1 MNTSNAKSEKRSW
14 HSSPWFVSI
23 LLSFIAALFYS
34 DRTAFTTLF
43 PLLRNDL
50 GFTDLGLAAIN
61 TFYLWSFALA
71 SPLAGTLGDRFPR
84 RSLILVSIFFWSVI
98 TIVSSLVTSST
109 QLLALRIL
117 LGLTEC
123 LFVPNAVALLGEYH
137 PVRSRALAMG
147 LFVSGINLGLVAGGT
162 FAGGIGE
169 SFGWRSAILIL
180 GFTGLPVLG
189 ISYAFFKGKPQ
200 QSQQSLPPE
209 THAAP
214 IWCSLGEVI
223 QIPSFWTLTLGGI
236 FLNLGSW
243 IFLNW
248 LPLYFQETHR
258 MGLAASGFSAN
269 AYTTLGAVL
278 GMMVGGYLS
287 DFVTKHGLHHRLLQ
301 EALWIGVCLP
311 FPLLFISQ
319 SRLFLIFLSIFAFT
333 LFRSMGAANA
343 TPLYCEV
350 LSRKTW
356 ASAFGFVNMINSIA
370 AGVGVVAAGYFKQ
383 HFGLNLVFAAVSGI
397 TLMAVIVL
405 LVGYIS
411 YIKSDLERQGHF
423 VPSG

>member
-1 MNTSNAKSEKRSW
+1 M
-14 HSSPWFVSI
+14 
-23 LLSFIAALFYS
+23 
-34 DRTAFTTLF
+34 
-43 PLLRNDL
+43 
-50 GFTDLGLAAIN
+50 GLAAIN

-71 SPLAGTLGDRFPR
+71 SPLAGFLGDRLSR
-84 RSLILVSIFFWSVI
+84 RRLILASIFFWSVI
-98 TIVSSLVTSST
+98 TMVSSVVTSST

-162 FAGGIGE
+162 IAGGLGE
-169 SFGWRSAILIL
+169 SYGWRSAILAL

-189 ISYAFFKGKPQ
+189 ISYALLKGKLHPTEQ
-200 QSQQSLPPE
+200 KRLPGS
-209 THAAP
+209 HATP
-214 IWCSLGEVI
+214 IWSSLGEVMK
-223 QIPSFWTLTLGGI
+223 IPSFWVLTLGGI
-236 FLNLGSW
+236 FLNFGSW

-248 LPLYFQETHR
+248 LPLYFQETYR

-287 DFVTKHGLHHRLLQ
+287 DWVTKHGLHLRLLQ
-301 EALWIGVCLP
+301 EVLWIGVCCP
-311 FPLLFISQ
+311 FPLFFVFS
-319 SRLFLIFLSIFAFT
+319 SRLYLIFLSIFAFT

-350 LSRKTW
+350 LARNTW
-356 ASAFGFVNMINSIA
+356 SSAFGFVNMVNSIA
-370 AGVGVVAAGYFKQ
+370 AGIGVVMAGYLKQ
-383 HFGLNLVFAAVSGI
+383 YFGLNLIFAAVSGI
-397 TLMAVIVL
+397 MLMAVIVL
-405 LVGYIS
+405 FVGYVT
-411 YIKSDLERQGHF
+411 YIKSDLERQGH
-423 VPSG
+423 VIQSV

>member
-1 MNTSNAKSEKRSW
+1 MKITDLEPEKPSW
-14 HSSPWFVSI
+14 QSSPWFASI

-43 PLLRNDL
+43 PLLKDNL
-50 GFTDLGLAAIN
+50 GFSDMGLAAIN

-71 SPLAGTLGDRFPR
+71 SPLAGFLGDRFSR

-98 TIVSSLVTSST
+98 TMVSSVVTSST

-162 FAGGIGE
+162 IAGGLGE
-169 SFGWRSAILIL
+169 SYGWRSAILAL

-189 ISYAFFKGKPQ
+189 ISYALLKEKPHRTEQ
-200 QSQQSLPPE
+200 KLLPDS
-209 THAAP
+209 HATP
-214 IWCSLGEVI
+214 IWSNLGEVMK
-223 QIPSFWTLTLGGI
+223 IPSFWVLTLGGI
-236 FLNLGSW
+236 FLNFGSW
-243 IFLNW
+243 VFLNW
-248 LPLYFQETHR
+248 LPLYFQEDHH

-287 DFVTKHGLHHRLLQ
+287 DWVTKHGLHHRLLQ
-301 EALWIGVCLP
+301 EALWIGVCFP
-311 FPLLFISQ
+311 FPLFFVSS
-319 SRLFLIFLSIFAFT
+319 SRLYLIFLSIFAFT

-350 LSRKTW
+350 LRRNTW
-356 ASAFGFVNMINSIA
+356 ASAFGFVNMVNSIA
-370 AGVGVVAAGYFKQ
+370 AGIGVVMAGYFKQ
-383 HFGLNLVFAAVSGI
+383 RFGLNLIFAAVSGI
-397 TLMAVIVL
+397 MLMAVIVL
-405 LVGYIS
+405 IVGYIS
-411 YIKSDLERQGHF
+411 YIKSDLERQGH
-423 VPSG
+423 VIPSG